1 MASSHSSWDYVSP
14 GPVDW
19 ERKKEEW
26 DSSFNRIVKDQENI
40 FKEWEVVEL
49 KMKQFLRQGRVV
61 HKREVDN
68 LKSERGALKTNYVSK
83 VKSATESNQKLREL
97 EGEVWKK
104 HEKMSNQSTQTQKIG
119 NLSGEWEAQKE
130 EWGLMSQAS
139 NDQLNRMRGRL
150 NDSYAQMVGA
160 FNRLEQT
167 FSKKTAFGETATQTV
182 FETCNIL
189 TQTDSLPKYSDTLT
203 QTDPLP
209 THSDS
214 VTQTDQLPT
223 YSDTLTQT
231 DFLPNC
237 IDALTQTDQL
247 PNYIDTLTQ
256 TDSLL
261 NYIDTLTQT
270 DPPPNYCDTYSQ
282 TDDLG
287 IFGDETIL
295 DNLGSNQSEMGSPD
309 DVDFNDTGFFSFSES
324 PEPKRHFENVTIS
337 EIGTPIL
344 EEICEINPVCFC
356 NAGEA
361 TLDIDRERFLEYRD
375 TICKWGYY
383 LKIKEVVT
391 RIMPVPPDVLDDTW
405 NSRRTTHYGN
415 DKYAGRGEM
424 DRTRQTIDR
433 PLLPYLFMG
442 VACVDEKYIH
452 HTVDGWG
459 PWPIAGNLTALGR
472 VDPGIIK

>member
-1 MASSHSSWDYVSP
+1 
-14 GPVDW
+14 
-19 ERKKEEW
+19 
-26 DSSFNRIVKDQENI
+26 
-40 FKEWEVVEL
+40 
-49 KMKQFLRQGRVV
+49 
-61 HKREVDN
+61 
-68 LKSERGALKTNYVSK
+68 
-83 VKSATESNQKLREL
+83 
-97 EGEVWKK
+97 
-104 HEKMSNQSTQTQKIG
+104 
-119 NLSGEWEAQKE
+119 
-130 EWGLMSQAS
+130 
-139 NDQLNRMRGRL
+139 
-150 NDSYAQMVGA
+150 MVGA

-261 NYIDTLTQT
+261 SYIDTLTQT
-270 DPPPNYCDTYSQ
+270 DPQPNYCDTFSQ

-361 TLDIDRERFLEYRD
+361 TSDIDRERFLEYRD

-383 LKIKEVVT
+383 LKIKEIVT
-391 RIMPVPPDVLDDTW
+391 RIVPVTPDFLDDTW
-405 NSRRTTHYGN
+405 NSRRTNPYGY
-415 DKYAGRGEM
+415 DVYTGRVEM
-424 DRTRQTIDR
+424 GRTRQTIDR
-433 PLLPYLFMG
+433 PLLPHLFMG

-472 VDPGIIK
+472 VDSGTIK